1 MKYVMM
7 IAVFGAMTA
16 FFALIGLSDAPH
28 AGYQTSDRAIS
39 FQQ

>member
-16 FFALIGLSDAPH
+16 LFALIGFAVIGFIDDFELE
-28 AGYQTSDRAIS
+28 
-39 FQQ
+39 

>member
-16 FFALIGLSDAPH
+16 LFTLIGLSDEPH
-28 AGYQTSDRAIS
+28 SGSQTTS